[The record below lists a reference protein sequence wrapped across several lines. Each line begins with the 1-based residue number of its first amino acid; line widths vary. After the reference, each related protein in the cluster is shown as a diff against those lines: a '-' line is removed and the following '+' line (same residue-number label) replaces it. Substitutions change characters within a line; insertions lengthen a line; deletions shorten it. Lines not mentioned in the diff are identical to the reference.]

1 MEEEAI
7 FSSADGIS
15 SPCCVET
22 SGGTSLPDAI
32 AELQENYTFFH
43 GQETA
48 AFLEL
53 SLQLENYY
61 NLHSRC
67 LPPPE
72 YRAEKFVLWLKVS
85 EEDVT
90 LNYTDSQFYAY
101 FGYAV

>member
-15 SPCCVET
+15 SPCCVKT
-22 SGGTSLPDAI
+22 SGGASLPDAI
-32 AELQENYTFFH
+32 AELQENYT
-43 GQETA
+43 
-48 AFLEL
+48 EL

-90 LNYTDSQFYAY
+90 LNYTDNQFYAY